1 MARTFVVTIA
11 LLIAL
16 GVFFRFDRL
25 DGKLYTND
33 EATTSIHVSGHTVAQ
48 YDAATRSGA
57 IRSIGDLARFQRV
70 DPATSVRDVVTG
82 LAAEDAQHP
91 PLFYVFERGWQ
102 TVFGDSIA
110 ARRALPALIGTVAI
124 FCAYLF
130 GLTLTGDAAFASVF
144 AALVA
149 VSPFHVLYA
158 QQAREYSLWTSAI
171 LLASAALLRALA
183 APSPA
188 RWALYALALAVGL
201 YTDVLFA
208 YTLAAHALFAALA
221 YRRQFRRALVPFA
234 LAACAALAAFSPWI
248 AALVRG
254 RAAITNNAYL
264 GAPLPF
270 KLFALKWIF
279 NAGAVFYDLDYE
291 RHATA
296 VLLVPIFA
304 VVAAGA
310 VLLARATD
318 RRAGLFVA
326 LLAATAALA
335 FLVPDILRHESRSTS
350 SRYLI
355 PTWLACECAAAYAI
369 DLASAAAGCV
379 AAVILLQHVAAPK
392 AMFAICAFAGLAAL
406 GLVSLG
412 VAAQR
417 EYWWGDAGIAPMG
430 PIARLVR
437 AAQPPVTLAFASAQG
452 AYDFGPVLLADA
464 VDPAVRL
471 VYLQA
476 GEVFAKSAVPGSTF
490 ALDPT
495 AASLANAVRGGWR
508 AEPVYRYETGD
519 AAVAALRREAAHSR
533 GGDAATATASL
544 WRLR

>member
-221 YRRQFRRALVPFA
+221 DRRQFRRALVPFA

-369 DLASAAAGCV
+369 V
-379 AAVILLQHVAAPK
+379 AWSRSVRTRVRRGGA
-392 AMFAICAFAGLAAL
+392 CAFAGLAAL